1 MRCHGRW
8 DRSPKLQN
16 IQTTGRLRPVFVR
29 LTPLCASLLALGI
42 GMLPGPVRAQ
52 TTIDA
57 VASGIWTD
65 GATWSDRNAPVAG
78 NSYFIGNGLT
88 VSSLT
93 VTSAG
98 TIARPFDGGL
108 LTVGA
113 GGKLQVV
120 STQSGG
126 TSNITATFGG
136 GLFLDAG
143 ASFVDTASN
152 GSSTLVRG
160 NVTLAST
167 GTVSFIQGSGNFTH
181 TTTIRDTLSGGAD
194 ISLSLNAVNGA
205 NLNRTFAVTGANNP
219 YTGNWTVTSANASF
233 PTLRLGQL
241 SAGAVNALGTG
252 QVTLSSAALVNGVA
266 GGLDSIAGVTVGNN
280 SLVRLNGS
288 WNAPTAFVNMTGTTA
303 NAVQMTLN
311 AANVSANIG
320 NLNGTAQAQII
331 GNFAGSSLSTNITA
345 DSIYAGTLSE
355 AVGGTLA
362 FTKAGPATLTL
373 TGASVYSAGTTVNGG
388 TLQLGNNGASGSVAG
403 NVLVNGGTL
412 AFNRSNAV
420 QFDGIISG
428 AGGVSQLGG
437 GTTTL
442 TAVNTYAGGTRIDG
456 GTLQLGDG
464 GTDGSIV
471 GDVAVNTNGT
481 LAFNR
486 SDAVQFDGAI
496 SGDGGV
502 SQLGEGTTTFTNDN
516 TYTGDTQIDAGT
528 LQLGNGGASGSLIG
542 KVFVNDGATLS
553 VYRSNNVT
561 LPGEISGGGKLLQKG
576 AGTTIL
582 TGANTYTGGTQID
595 EGTLQLG
602 DGGSRGSIV
611 GSVLNNGVLAINRID
626 TSTLPGIISGSGRL
640 IQAGTGT
647 TILANDNT
655 YTGGTQ
661 IDAGTLQLGDGGA
674 TGSLQGSVTN
684 NGTLAFHRADTFAFS
699 DIISG
704 TGGVN
709 QLGPGTLQLGGDQT
723 YTGATQISAGT
734 LALLGSL
741 QSNTVTVAPGATLS
755 GNGIIHG
762 DVINQGRVFPGSAIA
777 SATDY
782 ASLTVQGNY
791 IGQNGVLELN
801 TFLGGDGSPSDRLVI
816 DGGSASGN
824 TSILVHNT
832 STRSA
837 ETRGDGILVVSAIQ
851 GATTT
856 ADAFNLPGE
865 VRRGALDYRLFR
877 GSQDGTQPHNWYLR
891 NEFVVQPPEPEPEP
905 EPVEPDPVLP
915 EDPPPE
921 ELPPGSY
928 PIIGPELATYAA
940 VQPLARELG
949 QRTLSTL
956 RDRVGDSA
964 PMATDQPGDHGPA
977 TWGRV
982 FGATIDQS
990 YRSFAAPASKGNLS
1004 GFQVGVDMWQG
1015 QSPSGH
1021 TDSFG
1026 GYLAYGRA
1034 NVDVRG
1040 LVTNTEATGYVRQ
1053 HTGSLS
1059 MQATSVGAYW
1069 THYGPTGWYLDG
1081 VAQATTYRGSASTS
1095 FARLN
1100 LPGSGFIASLEFG
1113 FPIALPQ
1120 LGESFV
1126 LEPQLQALYQYV
1138 NFSPRNDGQ
1147 GQVALGSTHGSTGR
1161 AGLRGKWQLTGHNGQ
1176 LWTPYIGLD
1185 LLRDWRA
1192 RATTQFGDSGGDF
1205 SAMPMVPQATRA
1217 SLTSGLTAQWS
1228 PRLAIYGAAG
1238 YEHDLGHNDIARRR
1252 GFDAHLGLRYAW

>member
-16 IQTTGRLRPVFVR
+16 IQTTARLRPVFVR

-42 GMLPGPVRAQ
+42 GMLPGHVRAQ
-52 TTIDA
+52 TIDLTA
-57 VASGIWTD
+57 ANPSFDIGSGAYAITRITVANGVSGAIT
-65 GATWSDRNAPVAG
+65 GAGGTLDYSGGNAFLLGSATGGQFRNLNLSGLSNFVFNNASQAFEVGGRAG
-78 NSYFIGNGLT
+78 
-88 VSSLT
+88 
-93 VTSAG
+93 AG
-98 TIARPFDGGL
+98 TSDTSST
-108 LTVGA
+108 LTLAPNSVITALSFGVGNLQNGAPTAVQNIGTVNLGQATTINANTIEIGA
-113 GGKLQVV
+113 GGKTQGTMTLALDGVLVLRGTDASSPVANWNIGARSNSSIRSTTGDVNLSAGTVDAKV
-120 STQSGG
+120 SNLLIGQ
-126 TSNITATFGG
+126 
-136 GLFLDAG
+136 AG
-143 ASFVDTASN
+143 ASGTQTAE
-152 GSSTLVRG
+152 GTL
-160 NVTLAST
+160 T
-167 GTVSFIQGSGNFTH
+167 
-181 TTTIRDTLSGGAD
+181 
-194 ISLSLNAVNGA
+194 
-205 NLNRTFAVTGANNP
+205 
-219 YTGNWTVTSANASF
+219 
-233 PTLRLGQL
+233 
-241 SAGAVNALGTG
+241 LGTG
-252 QVTLSSAALVNGVA
+252 TL
-266 GGLDSIAGVTVGNN
+266 D
-280 SLVRLNGS
+280 
-288 WNAPTAFVNMTGTTA
+288 
-303 NAVQMTLN
+303 
-311 AANVSANIG
+311 
-320 NLNGTAQAQII
+320 
-331 GNFAGSSLSTNITA
+331 A
-345 DSIYAGTLSE
+345 DSIVLARTTATSTTNVTASFTIGSATVTTQTLTLGDHLSATGTIRATVDLNG
-355 AVGGTLA
+355 GGTLR
-362 FTKAGPATLTL
+362 AGSILPGSGTAVRTFNWAGGTIGNYASGQDMTVSIPTIVMSGAGEHIFDIQG
-373 TGASVYSAGTTVNGG
+373 TGAVARVSSVMSGTTSPLTKTGDGILALSGANTYGGGTTVNGG
-388 TLQLGNNGASGSVAG
+388 LINFASVLNLGNGNLTLDGGGLQWASGNTADVSAKLNPLGGHGAFFDTNG
-403 NVLVNGGTL
+403 NDVTL
-412 AFNRSNAV
+412 ASALTGGKLV
-420 QFDGIISG
+420 KQGSGI
-428 AGGVSQLGG
+428 L
-437 GTTTL
+437 
-442 TAVNTYAGGTRIDG
+442 
-456 GTLQLGDG
+456 
-464 GTDGSIV
+464 
-471 GDVAVNTNGT
+471 T
-481 LAFNR
+481 LA
-486 SDAVQFDGAI
+486 GANI
-496 SGDGGV
+496 YSGG
-502 SQLGEGTTTFTNDN
+502 S
-516 TYTGDTQIDAGT
+516 QIDAGT
-528 LQLGNGGASGSLIG
+528 LQLGDGGNSGSLIG
-542 KVFVNDGATLS
+542 DVFVNNGASLS
-553 VYRSNNVT
+553 INRSNT
-561 LPGEISGGGKLLQKG
+561 MTFPGVISGGGQ
-576 AGTTIL
+576 
-582 TGANTYTGGTQID
+582 
-595 EGTLQLG
+595 
-602 DGGSRGSIV
+602 
-611 GSVLNNGVLAINRID
+611 
-626 TSTLPGIISGSGRL
+626 L

-777 SATDY
+777 GATDY

-832 STRSA
+832 STSSA
-837 ETRGDGILVVSAIQ
+837 NTRGDGILVVSAIQ

-891 NEFVVQPPEPEPEP
+891 NEFVVPPPEPEPEP

-921 ELPPGSY
+921 ELPPGRY